1 MMKSL
6 KGIALHEFPFKE
18 LDKIADLIY
27 FDGPLLSLFKNTRG
41 DQYFFY
47 WCDNDENANR
57 WLVYRVTD
65 QEVSAYLSKRI
76 SLRELLLHPSDGLIF
91 SVDIDDDLNYNHPLL
106 VKPNDLPFSY
116 IPSVS
121 SIYKF
126 TPVLHEDHVDNVVE
140 GYKIRI
146 DGEWS
151 LRDLSEMP
159 TRYARAYSFLYF
171 LQNAKQ
177 FNERSLKEFFKSYP
191 WRGGYSSINFYNAL
205 AAFVLPEHQPQIAS
219 MQYAS
224 PGWIEINLSNSVAFS
239 IRNAV
244 TAFVASA
251 NELEAIYKEIYQELN
266 NRGLLREPKQA
277 NENTE
282 ETPKVTQK
290 QLPTQFTGMSEAD
303 FAQNASALVA
313 TLLRLE
319 SIQEIESIAD
329 SQLIKLKML
338 LSFYR
343 RIKALAQYQAEGKA
357 EY

>member
-1 MMKSL
+1 
-6 KGIALHEFPFKE
+6 
-18 LDKIADLIY
+18 
-27 FDGPLLSLFKNTRG
+27 
-41 DQYFFY
+41 
-47 WCDNDENANR
+47 
-57 WLVYRVTD
+57 
-65 QEVSAYLSKRI
+65 
-76 SLRELLLHPSDGLIF
+76 
-91 SVDIDDDLNYNHPLL
+91 
-106 VKPNDLPFSY
+106 
-116 IPSVS
+116 
-121 SIYKF
+121 
-126 TPVLHEDHVDNVVE
+126 VE